1 MEEVLKNR
9 WIDPA
14 FDYTINNATKPLE
27 LEKAYALMES
37 KFPSK
42 SAPPPK
48 IDPQTGERINAGS
61 K

>member
-37 KFPSK
+37 KLSL
-42 SAPPPK
+42 
-48 IDPQTGERINAGS
+48 IHI
-61 K
+61 